1 MNHVSCRI
9 ACCIWSVLGKEW
21 TGLAMYL
28 LSEVKL
34 MTKCNFFNFL
44 GTNPAGA
51 HTSEVSL
58 GPSRLIIPCF
68 SRLSRSCWA
77 CSFMCSGIVLGL
89 NLYNDGS
96 SLLDRDCFNF
106 IFIGGH
112 FRYRDGSNVSLKS
125 FLCSLMNFC
134 S

>member
-1 MNHVSCRI
+1 MKRMSCRI

-28 LSEVKL
+28 LSEVKS
-34 MTKCNFFNFL
+34 MTKRSFFDFL

-51 HTSEVSL
+51 YTLEVSL
-58 GPSRLIIPCF
+58 GPSRLIIPCL
-68 SRLSRSCWA
+68 SRSSRSCWA
-77 CSFMCSGIVLGL
+77 CSLICSGIVLGL

-96 SLLDRDCFNF
+96 SLLYGDCFNF

-112 FRYRDGSNVSLKS
+112 FKYRNGFNVLLKS
-125 FLCSLMNFC
+125 PLCSLMNFC